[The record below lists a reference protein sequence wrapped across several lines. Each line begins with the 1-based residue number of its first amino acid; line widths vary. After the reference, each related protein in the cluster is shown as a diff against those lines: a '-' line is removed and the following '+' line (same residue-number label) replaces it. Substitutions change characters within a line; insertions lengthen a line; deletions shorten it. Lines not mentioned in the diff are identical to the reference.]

1 MIHLL
6 LLNCVTAHLFN
17 LKLKRITYNSPS
29 ISILFCIIVH
39 KGKLTELL
47 YIYDTSCL
55 QLLVI

>member
-47 YIYDTSCL
+47 YMTLHVCNS
-55 QLLVI
+55 